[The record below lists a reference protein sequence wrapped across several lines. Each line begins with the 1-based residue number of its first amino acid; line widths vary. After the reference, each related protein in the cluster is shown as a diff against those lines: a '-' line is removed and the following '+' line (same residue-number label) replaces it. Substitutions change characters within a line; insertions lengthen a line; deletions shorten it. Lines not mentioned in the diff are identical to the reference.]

1 MLVKINWLLVLVL
14 AQLSIYGNAQSYE
27 DKRCKCICPS
37 INSVMNNTQE
47 DNNNR
52 ILVIDNVAPNRCNC
66 DQVILPKLADKIK
79 GKEQEFCPRCECKY
93 ENRNTT
99 VIKVVVIIVIWIIS
113 LLAIYMLFLNL
124 LEPILNKRAKQNY
137 SEHINDEASISSNG
151 SSGSVSGH
159 QLPMVNVNVGRS
171 NVLNRV
177 TNQQDKWKRQVQE
190 QRSRIYNQHSMLN

>member
-1 MLVKINWLLVLVL
+1 MVLKTVGLVVLVCIQFSL
-14 AQLSIYGNAQSYE
+14 LTNAQNPPSQSYD

-47 DNNNR
+47 DNNR
-52 ILVIDNVAPNRCNC
+52 ILVIDNVPPNKCNC
-66 DQVILPKLADKIK
+66 DSVILPKWAEKIK

-113 LLAIYMLFLNL
+113 LLSIYMLFLNL
-124 LEPILNKRAKQNY
+124 LEPILNKRAKANY
-137 SEHINDEASISSNG
+137 SEHLNEEDD
-151 SSGSVSGH
+151 SGSVSGH
-159 QLPMVNVNVGRS
+159 HLPMVNVNAGSSRN

-190 QRSRIYNQHSMLN
+190 QRSRIYSQHSMLN

>member
-1 MLVKINWLLVLVL
+1 MFRYLLIVNLLVCM
-14 AQLSIYGNAQSYE
+14 ANAQSYE

-37 INSVMNNTQE
+37 INSVMNNSQE
-47 DNNNR
+47 DNDNDR
-52 ILVIDNVAPNRCNC
+52 ILVIANAAQTRCDC
-66 DQVILPKLADKIK
+66 DSVILPKYADKIK

-113 LLAIYMLFLNL
+113 LLSIYMLFLNL
-124 LEPILNKRAKQNY
+124 LEPLLNKRSKQNY
-137 SEHINDEASISSNG
+137 QEHLDEDDGASIHQEGG
-151 SSGSVSGH
+151 SSH
-159 QLPMVNVNVGRS
+159 NLPMVNVNVSRN

-190 QRSRIYNQHSMLN
+190 QRQRIYDRHSMLN